1 MMRLRVFILTASL
14 LLATIPFNVTADA
27 TDDIQTNAT
36 NSGVHDSLVAALAH
50 ADLVSALQADGPF
63 TVFAPTDTAF
73 AEAGINLADFDTDE
87 ENATLQDILL
97 YHVYSGQ
104 VESSAVTDGLTV
116 EMLNGDDATF
126 TVVDGTVTVE
136 GANVTT
142 PDVMSSNGVIHII
155 DKVLMPPT
163 VELVDIPSVATSTVI
178 HTALVEALIQADLVA
193 TLQGTGPFTVFSL
206 LMQPLKQQEST
217 SLHLTPQKRLLR

>member
-14 LLATIPFNVTADA
+14 LLATIPLNVTADA
-27 TDDIQTNAT
+27 TDDIPTNAT

-116 EMLNGDDATF
+116 EMLNGDRKS
-126 TVVDGTVTVE
+126 VV
-136 GANVTT
+136 
-142 PDVMSSNGVIHII
+142 
-155 DKVLMPPT
+155 
-163 VELVDIPSVATSTVI
+163 
-178 HTALVEALIQADLVA
+178 
-193 TLQGTGPFTVFSL
+193 
-206 LMQPLKQQEST
+206 
-217 SLHLTPQKRLLR
+217 